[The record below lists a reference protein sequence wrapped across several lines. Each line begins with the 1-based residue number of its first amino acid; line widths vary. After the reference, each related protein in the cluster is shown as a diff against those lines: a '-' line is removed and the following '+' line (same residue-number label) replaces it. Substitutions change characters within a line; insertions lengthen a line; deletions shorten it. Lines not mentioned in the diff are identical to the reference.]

1 MAAISLP
8 CFVYL
13 IVSIIIACSI
23 WAMWSNYKLWTGFP
37 LLIDNNFKDDDET
50 LTIKAVEKIIIL
62 QNRIFWII
70 LFGIF
75 FGAILSM
82 CVKDIL
88 DLSGAVD
95 FDKWDIIFTIFTGE
109 AGIDG
114 GSLILIV
121 QVVLGV
127 VGLFWPI

>member
-37 LLIDNNFKDDDET
+37 LLIDNKFTAGEGT
-50 LTIKAVEKIIIL
+50 LTAVEKIIIL

-82 CVKDIL
+82 YVKDRL

-114 GSLILIV
+114 GALILIV